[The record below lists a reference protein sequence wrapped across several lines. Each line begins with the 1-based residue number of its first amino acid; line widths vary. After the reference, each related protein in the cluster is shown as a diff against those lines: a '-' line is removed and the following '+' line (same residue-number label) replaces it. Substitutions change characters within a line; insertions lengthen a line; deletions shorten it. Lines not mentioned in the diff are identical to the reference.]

1 MLSINLCTKVHPLQG
16 RHLRRRDSYT
26 IKIAKEQKLC
36 FLVVFHV
43 KYCYVLEAC
52 GTFVGKCAGWGNSSV
67 IANLK
72 RRIYQ
77 TADKNRSDL
86 IMPMNEQETRYHL
99 IDPILRAKGYDDI
112 TKLKCETPA
121 PVEPTG
127 PKGRRKKGVGRT
139 DYLLCV
145 KVGNMPKPLP
155 VAVLEAK
162 KEDEDPLKGMQQAK
176 KYSECERFEV
186 KYVFAS
192 NGHLYG
198 EYDHFTNIQSGTF
211 PLKDFITHDDLTA
224 RYAKDTGIDLHTPE
238 AQILFMPDS
247 PPWNRYRYYQDA
259 AIRAAFEKIILQLQ
273 KGEDPRVLLSL
284 ATGAGKTIIAT
295 NLLWRLN
302 EAGQLPKPALFIC
315 DRDELRTQA
324 YEKLSAAFGDNVRI
338 VKTEKGENAAKNARI
353 HIATYQTLGLDDETP
368 EDKIASF
375 LSEHYP
381 ENTFSIIIIDE
392 CHRSAW
398 GKWSAV
404 LKRNPKAIHLGL
416 TATPRKLVTRKELL
430 PEEAEISANNFNY
443 FGEPVYEY
451 TLAQAQEDGYLA
463 ACEIVKRK
471 ADIDNRVFTKQEI
484 LDAKVTDIKTGRP
497 LIESDL
503 TKDSYTGTDFDDEV
517 FIEMRTPVMCADLFQ
532 QLIENGGPEQ
542 KVIIFCNREIHADRV
557 VANMNNLY
565 ARWCKENNR
574 TIKDDYAF
582 KCMGGANNG
591 ADKIEPMRGSGE
603 RAFVACTVDLLEAGV
618 DIERLNAVVFFR
630 YIKSAIKFY
639 QMVGRGTRIHEETG
653 KYKFWLYDYTGVTDL
668 FGTEFISRP
677 KAQKKAGDGGNHGYS
692 NSMDDEDEPPPY
704 VGVVKDYDV
713 KITAQGRFILSSMGG
728 KEVAIPVDEYRKE
741 IIKRVLSEAHT
752 LDEFRQLWIETQK
765 RKSLI
770 NHILEANFS
779 PEVIREI
786 DNMNEYD
793 MFDFFGHLGYKTR
806 ALKRTERGA
815 HYIAENRTWFDGMD
829 KNAAAVL
836 KAFGYQFSLTGTEAL
851 ETPALWQVPEIKT
864 AGGIQALKVLGT
876 PNDVIKHAKGRLFGV

>member
-1 MLSINLCTKVHPLQG
+1 
-16 RHLRRRDSYT
+16 
-26 IKIAKEQKLC
+26 
-36 FLVVFHV
+36 
-43 KYCYVLEAC
+43 
-52 GTFVGKCAGWGNSSV
+52 
-67 IANLK
+67 
-72 RRIYQ
+72 
-77 TADKNRSDL
+77 
-86 IMPMNEQETRYHL
+86 MNEQETRYHL
-99 IDPILRAKGYDDI
+99 IDPILRVKGYDDI

-127 PKGRRKKGVGRT
+127 PKGRRKKGSGRT

-145 KVGNMPKPLP
+145 KAGAMPKPLP

-162 KEDEDPLKGMQQAK
+162 REDEDPLKGMQQAK
-176 KYSECERFEV
+176 KYSECDRFEV

-198 EYDHFTNIQSGTF
+198 EYDHFTKMQAGTF
-211 PLKDFITHDDLTA
+211 PLADFISHDDLTA
-224 RYAKDTGIDLHTPE
+224 RYAKDTGINLGTPE

-259 AIRAAFEKIILQLQ
+259 AIRAAFEKILLKIQN
-273 KGEDPRVLLSL
+273 GEDPRVLLSL

-302 EAGQLPKPALFIC
+302 EAGQLPKPALFLC

-338 VKTEKGENAAKNARI
+338 VKTEKGENDAKNARI

-368 EDKIASF
+368 DDKIASF

-381 ENTFSIIIIDE
+381 ENSFSIIIIDE

-398 GKWSAV
+398 GKWSEV

-416 TATPRKLVTRKELL
+416 TATPRKLITRKEL
-430 PEEAEISANNFNY
+430 PAEEVEISANNFNY

-484 LDAKVTDIKTGRP
+484 LDAKVTNIKTGQP
-497 LIESDL
+497 LTEADL
-503 TKDSYTGTDFDDEV
+503 TKETYTGKDFDDEV
-517 FIEMRTPVMCADLFQ
+517 FIEMRTPAMCADLFQ

-557 VANMNNLY
+557 VMYMNNLY
-565 ARWCKENNR
+565 TKWCKENNQV
-574 TIKDDYAF
+574 IKDDYAF
-582 KCMGGANNG
+582 KCMGGTNNG
-591 ADKIEPMRGSGE
+591 ADKIEPMRGSGQ
-603 RAFVACTVDLLEAGV
+603 RAFIACTVDLLEAGV

-630 YIKSAIKFY
+630 YLKSAIKFY
-639 QMVGRGTRIHEETG
+639 QMVGRGTRIHEETE

-668 FGTEFISRP
+668 FGTEFISKPRP
-677 KAQKKAGDGGNHGYS
+677 RGGGNGGGG
-692 NSMDDEDEPPPY
+692 DDGEDTGGGGGDAPAIGE
-704 VGVVKDYDV
+704 VRGHAV
-713 KITAQGRFILSSMGG
+713 KITPQGRFILGSRDG
-728 KEVAIPVDEYRKE
+728 KEIAIPVDQYRKE
-741 IIKRVLSEAHT
+741 IIQRVISEAHN
-752 LDEFRQLWIETQK
+752 LDDFRNLWIETQK
-765 RKSLI
+765 RQSLI

-779 PEVIREI
+779 PEVIKEI
-786 DNMNEYD
+786 DKMNDYD
-793 MFDFFGHLGYKTR
+793 MFDFFGHLGYKAK
-806 ALKRTERGA
+806 ALKRTERGS
-815 HYIAENRTWFDGMD
+815 HYIAENQTWFDCID
-829 KNAAAVL
+829 KNAATVL
-836 KAFGYQFSLTGTEAL
+836 KAFGYQFSLDGTDAL
-851 ETPALWQVPEIKT
+851 ETPALWQVPEIKA
-864 AGGIQALKVLGT
+864 AGGINALKILGA
-876 PNDVIKHAKGRLFGV
+876 PNDVIMNAKCRLFRA

>member
-1 MLSINLCTKVHPLQG
+1 M
-16 RHLRRRDSYT
+16 
-26 IKIAKEQKLC
+26 A
-36 FLVVFHV
+36 
-43 KYCYVLEAC
+43 
-52 GTFVGKCAGWGNSSV
+52 
-67 IANLK
+67 
-72 RRIYQ
+72 
-77 TADKNRSDL
+77 
-86 IMPMNEQETRYHL
+86 MNEQETRYHL
-99 IDPILRAKGYDDI
+99 IDPILRIKGYDDI

-127 PKGRRKKGVGRT
+127 PKGRRKKGSGRT

-145 KVGNMPKPLP
+145 KAGTMPKPLP

-198 EYDHFTNIQSGTF
+198 EYDHFTKMQAGTF
-211 PLKDFITHDDLTA
+211 PLQNFISHDDLTA
-224 RYAKDTGIDLHTPE
+224 RYAKDTGIDLGTPE

-259 AIRAAFEKIILQLQ
+259 AIRAAFEKILLKIQN
-273 KGEDPRVLLSL
+273 GEDPRVLLSL

-302 EAGQLPKPALFIC
+302 EAGQLPKPALFLC

-353 HIATYQTLGLDDETP
+353 HIATYQTLGLDEETP
-368 EDKIASF
+368 DDKIASF

-381 ENTFSIIIIDE
+381 ENSFSIIIIDE

-398 GKWSAV
+398 GKWSEV

-416 TATPRKLVTRKELL
+416 TATPRKLITRKEL
-430 PEEAEISANNFNY
+430 PAEEVEISANNFNY

-484 LDAKVTDIKTGRP
+484 LDAKVTNIKTGQP
-497 LIESDL
+497 LTEADL
-503 TKDSYTGTDFDDEV
+503 TKETYTGKDFDDEV
-517 FIEMRTPVMCADLFQ
+517 FIEMRTPAMCADLFQ

-542 KVIIFCNREIHADRV
+542 KAIIFCNREIHADRV
-557 VANMNNLY
+557 VMYMNNLY
-565 ARWCKENNR
+565 TKWCRENNQV
-574 TIKDDYAF
+574 IKDDYAF
-582 KCMGGANNG
+582 KCMGGTNNG
-591 ADKIEPMRGSGE
+591 ADKIEPMRGSGQ
-603 RAFVACTVDLLEAGV
+603 RAFIACTVDLLEAGV

-630 YIKSAIKFY
+630 YLKSAIKFY
-639 QMVGRGTRIHEETG
+639 QMVGRGTRIHEETD

-668 FGTEFISRP
+668 FGTEFISKPRP
-677 KAQKKAGDGGNHGYS
+677 PGGGGGTGGGGDDGGDTGGGGGDAPAIGEVRGHA
-692 NSMDDEDEPPPY
+692 
-704 VGVVKDYDV
+704 V
-713 KITAQGRFILSSMGG
+713 KITPQGRFILGSRDG
-728 KEVAIPVDEYRKE
+728 KEIAIPVDEYRKE
-741 IIKRVLSEAHT
+741 IIQRVISEAHN
-752 LDEFRQLWIETQK
+752 LDDFRNLWIETQK
-765 RKSLI
+765 RQSLI

-779 PEVIREI
+779 PEVIKEI
-786 DNMNEYD
+786 DKMNDYD
-793 MFDFFGHLGYKTR
+793 MFDFFGHLGYKAKAR
-806 ALKRTERGA
+806 KRTERGS
-815 HYIAENRTWFDGMD
+815 HYIAENQTWFDGID
-829 KNAAAVL
+829 KNAATVL
-836 KAFGYQFSLTGTEAL
+836 KAFGYQFSLDGTDAL
-851 ETPALWQVPEIKT
+851 ETPALWQVPEIKA
-864 AGGIQALKVLGT
+864 AGGINALKILGA
-876 PNDVIKHAKGRLFGV
+876 PNDVIMNAKGRLFRA

>member
-1 MLSINLCTKVHPLQG
+1 
-16 RHLRRRDSYT
+16 
-26 IKIAKEQKLC
+26 
-36 FLVVFHV
+36 
-43 KYCYVLEAC
+43 
-52 GTFVGKCAGWGNSSV
+52 
-67 IANLK
+67 
-72 RRIYQ
+72 
-77 TADKNRSDL
+77 
-86 IMPMNEQETRYHL
+86 MPMNEQETRFHL
-99 IDPILRAKGYDDI
+99 IDPVLRIKGYNDI
-112 TKLKCETPA
+112 SKLKCETPA

-127 PKGRRKKGVGRT
+127 PKGRRKKGSGRT

-145 KVGNMPKPLP
+145 KVGTMPKPLP

-198 EYDHFTNIQSGTF
+198 EYDHFTKMQAGTF
-211 PLKDFITHDDLTA
+211 PLKDFITHEDLTA
-224 RYAKDTGIDLHTPE
+224 RYAKDTGIDLGASE

-247 PPWNRYRYYQDA
+247 PPWSRYRYYQDA
-259 AIRAAFEKIILQLQ
+259 AIRAAFEKIILQIQ

-338 VKTEKGENAAKNARI
+338 VKTEKGENSAKNARI

-368 EDKIASF
+368 DDKIASF

-381 ENTFSIIIIDE
+381 QNAFSIIIIDE

-398 GKWSAV
+398 GKWSEV

-416 TATPRKLVTRKELL
+416 TATPRKLATTKELP
-430 PEEAEISANNFNY
+430 PEEIAISANNFNY

-484 LDAKVTDIKTGRP
+484 LDAKVTNIKTGQP
-497 LIESDL
+497 LTEADL
-503 TKDSYTGTDFDDEV
+503 TKETYTGKDFDDEV
-517 FIEMRTPVMCADLFQ
+517 FIEMRTPAMCADLFQ

-557 VANMNNLY
+557 VMYMNNLY
-565 ARWCKENNR
+565 AKWCRENNQV
-574 TIKDDYAF
+574 IKDDYAF
-582 KCMGGANNG
+582 KCMGGPNNG
-591 ADKIEPMRGSGE
+591 ADKIEPMRGSGQ
-603 RAFVACTVDLLEAGV
+603 RAFIACTVDLLEAGV

-630 YIKSAIKFY
+630 YLKSAIKFY
-639 QMVGRGTRIHEETG
+639 QMVGRGTRIHEETE

-668 FGTEFISRP
+668 FGTEFISKPRKP
-677 KAQKKAGDGGNHGYS
+677 KEGGSNGSSGGYS
-692 NSMDDEDEPPPY
+692 RDDEGNEFTPNIGEIKGHY
-704 VGVVKDYDV
+704 VR
-713 KITAQGRFILSSMGG
+713 ITPQGRFILSSRDGQ
-728 KEVAIPVDEYRKE
+728 EAAIPVDEYRRE
-741 IIKRVLSEAHT
+741 IMQRVLSEAHN

-765 RKSLI
+765 RKALI

-779 PEVIREI
+779 PEVIKEI
-786 DNMNEYD
+786 DKMNDYD
-793 MFDFFGHLGYKTR
+793 MFDFFGHLGYKAR

-815 HYIAENRTWFDGMD
+815 HYIAENQPWFDGLD
-829 KNAAAVL
+829 HNAATVL
-836 KAFGYQFSLTGTEAL
+836 KAFGYQFALDGTDAL
-851 ETPALWQVPEIKT
+851 ETPALWQVPEIK
-864 AGGIQALKVLGT
+864 AVGGINALKILGT
-876 PNDVIKHAKGRLFGV
+876 PNDVIIEAKGRLFGV